1 MKKVNTAVFIVVL
14 VLSVVLMGGL
24 TFAQQDAKGCKDHPL
39 FSRMQGYRIVVCRDT
54 EFDSEDFID
63 PATQQ
68 KVTIEGRKFHTEYMT
83 NKPFE
88 GKYSRL
94 QVSRNY
100 TNAITKIGG
109 TAYEKNPKDPSET
122 SMKLIKDDKEIWAKL
137 QFNFGAN
144 YLYLT
149 IVEKQAMA
157 QQVVADAK
165 FMADGISSTGHVAI
179 YGIYFDFNKADVK
192 PESDPALKEIV
203 KLLQQDA
210 KLKLY
215 VVGHTDNVG
224 GLDYNM
230 KLSQQRAEAVVKEL
244 VSKYKIAPDRLKAGG
259 VGPLAP
265 VTSNDT
271 EEGKAK
277 NRRVELVKQ

>member
-1 MKKVNTAVFIVVL
+1 MKKGSKIIFCIL
-14 VLSVVLMGGL
+14 LGLLLMGAIA
-24 TFAQQDAKGCKDHPL
+24 FAQQDAKGCKDHPL
-39 FSRMQGYRIVVCRDT
+39 FSRLQGYRIVICQEK
-54 EFDSEDFID
+54 EFDAEDFID

-122 SMKLIKDDKEIWAKL
+122 SMKLIKNGKELWAKL

-149 IVEKQAMA
+149 IVEKKAMA
-157 QQVVADAK
+157 QEVVADAK
-165 FMADGISSTGHVAI
+165 SMATDIGISGKVAI

-192 PESDPALKEIV
+192 PDSEPTLKEIT

-215 VVGHTDNVG
+215 VVGHTDSVG

-244 VSKYKIAPDRLKAGG
+244 VSKYKVGPDRLKAYG

-271 EEGKAK
+271 EDGKAK

>member
-1 MKKVNTAVFIVVL
+1 MKKGSKITICFLLAL
-14 VLSVVLMGGL
+14 LL
-24 TFAQQDAKGCKDHPL
+24 TGNLAFAQQDAKGCKDHPL
-39 FSRMQGYRIVVCRDT
+39 FSRLQGYRIVICQEK
-54 EFDSEDFID
+54 EFDAEDFID

-122 SMKLIKDDKEIWAKL
+122 SMKLIKDGKELWAKL

-165 FMADGISSTGHVAI
+165 SMATDIGISGKVAI

-192 PESDPALKEIV
+192 PDSESTLKEIT

-215 VVGHTDNVG
+215 VVGHTDSVG

-244 VSKYKIAPDRLKAGG
+244 VSKYKVGPDRLKPYG

-265 VTSNDT
+265 VTSNDS

>member
-1 MKKVNTAVFIVVL
+1 MKKGSKIIFCIL
-14 VLSVVLMGGL
+14 LGL
-24 TFAQQDAKGCKDHPL
+24 LLTGNLAFAQQDAKGCKDHPL
-39 FSRMQGYRIVVCRDT
+39 FSRMEGYRIVTCQQK
-54 EFDSEDFID
+54 EFDGEDFID

-109 TAYEKNPKDPSET
+109 TFYEKNPKDPSET

-149 IVEKQAMA
+149 IVEKQVMA

-165 FMADGISSTGHVAI
+165 TMATDISTSGKVAI

-192 PESDPALKEIV
+192 PESESTLKEIT

-215 VVGHTDNVG
+215 VVGHTDSVG
-224 GLDYNM
+224 GFDYNM

-244 VSKYKIAPDRLKAGG
+244 VSKYKVDGSRLKALG
-259 VGPLAP
+259 VGPAAP